1 MDTPPPQ
8 SSSTPS
14 PTPSQLLAEQFGN
27 VLNTLSS
34 FKSQISMLSNQ
45 VKSLEKNV
53 RKQMK
58 QLERE
63 AKKNKNKGNRK
74 ASGFAVPTN
83 ISADLC
89 KFMGQ
94 PEGTQMARTEVT
106 KHIIQYIKDKNLPD
120 KQNKKI
126 IKPDKA
132 LKSLLNLK
140 PTDEVTYFNLQKY
153 MNKHFVAKAT

>member
-1 MDTPPPQ
+1 MAPKPSTASTTEEK
-8 SSSTPS
+8 SSA
-14 PTPSQLLAEQFGN
+14 QIIVEQFQT

-34 FKSQISMLSNQ
+34 FKSQISMLANQ
-45 VKSLEKNV
+45 VKALEKNV
-53 RKQMK
+53 RKQIK
-58 QLERE
+58 ALERE

-94 PEGTQMARTEVT
+94 PAGAKMARTEVT
-106 KHIIQYIKDKNLPD
+106 KYIIQYIKDKNLPD
-120 KQNKKI
+120 KNNKKV

-132 LKSLLNLK
+132 LKSLLDLK
-140 PTDEVTYFNLQKY
+140 PEDEVTYFNLQKY
-153 MNKHFVAKAT
+153 MNKHFVSNST